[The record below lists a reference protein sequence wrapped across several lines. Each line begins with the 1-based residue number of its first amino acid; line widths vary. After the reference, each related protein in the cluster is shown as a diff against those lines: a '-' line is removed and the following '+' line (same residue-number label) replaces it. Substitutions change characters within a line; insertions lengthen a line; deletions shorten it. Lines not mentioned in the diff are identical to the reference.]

1 MTTTTGTGK
10 YEALLERCRNLEPV
24 PLKMWVLYIKP
35 AGTPLSVDAP
45 DPGCGF
51 A

>member
-1 MTTTTGTGK
+1 MHIG
-10 YEALLERCRNLEPV
+10 RNLEPV

-35 AGTPLSVDAP
+35 AGTPPSVDAP

>member
-1 MTTTTGTGK
+1 
-10 YEALLERCRNLEPV
+10 
-24 PLKMWVLYIKP
+24 MWVLYIKP